1 MKLAAVGVCTPQKLV
16 NAIDQGFF
24 PQNVNFLAH
33 HWMVTSHTDYFE
45 SAVGDEMHLLF
56 IIPYELFMFNVM
68 VVLDSFPFD
77 S

>member
-1 MKLAAVGVCTPQKLV
+1 MGVFTPQKLV
-16 NAIDQGFF
+16 NATDQDFF

-33 HWMVTSHTDYFE
+33 RWIITSHTDYFE
-45 SAVGDEMHLLF
+45 SAVGDEMHMLF

-68 VVLDSFPFD
+68 VVLDSFSFD